1 MGQGPHNLGRAGT
14 VPQQRGLRG
23 PEQQLGPPRG
33 HGLLASWGR
42 KSQLWP
48 ESQRAESSS
57 GLRNVSSG
65 GGWGRGGGCPFLPSS
80 LLSGVCVSST
90 CFVPYQHPFFDLMFF
105 LFPLFLSLLS
115 LFLFVT
121 NLSSPPSLFS
131 FSLPPHFVLLERTFG
146 PCNWCFQLQGK
157 WACLQDGWTWP
168 IAWLPVAMVTRR
180 RRQAGVL
187 AV

>member
-1 MGQGPHNLGRAGT
+1 MGE
-14 VPQQRGLRG
+14 V
-23 PEQQLGPPRG
+23 
-33 HGLLASWGR
+33 
-42 KSQLWP
+42 
-48 ESQRAESSS
+48 
-57 GLRNVSSG
+57 G
-65 GGWGRGGGCPFLPSS
+65 GGGGSPFLPSS
-80 LLSGVCVSST
+80 HLSGVCVSST
-90 CFVPYQHPFFDLMFF
+90 CFVPYQHPFFDLMLF

-121 NLSSPPSLFS
+121 NLSSPPSLFF

-180 RRQAGVL
+180 QRQAGVL